1 MIKKQNVLKSTA
13 LVLFASAFVVAC
25 SKNNDTPAK
34 LSLNDGVAIVSPVI
48 TSDTIYG
55 NFANPANPPSV
66 YGAVY
71 LNLST
76 NPIGVST
83 TLDSSHDVKLYL
95 TNNSFVAGVNGYRV
109 KYLQNTGLTS
119 LASLNLSNFTTRP
132 FVDSIGRSTT
142 TPPNGWYTYTPPNA
156 ALDTVPG
163 FYIAAIS
170 STKQAY
176 AIKFR
181 YAGGDGGAT
190 SNRGKYIIQYGPLF

>member
-1 MIKKQNVLKSTA
+1 MIKKQNVLKSAA
-13 LVLFASAFVVAC
+13 LALFASAFVVAC
-25 SKNNDTPAK
+25 SKNEDAAK
-34 LSLNDGVAIVSPVI
+34 LTFNEPVAAVSPVI

-55 NFANPANPPSV
+55 NFGNPASGPAV

-71 LNLST
+71 LNLTT

-109 KYLQNTGLTS
+109 KFLQNTGLAS
-119 LASLNLSNFTTRP
+119 IASLNLSSFNTRP
-132 FVDSIGRSTT
+132 FVDSVGRSTT

-170 STKQAY
+170 STEQAY

-181 YAGGDGGAT
+181 YVGGDGGAT
-190 SNRGKYIIQYGPLF
+190 SNRGKYIIQYGRLF